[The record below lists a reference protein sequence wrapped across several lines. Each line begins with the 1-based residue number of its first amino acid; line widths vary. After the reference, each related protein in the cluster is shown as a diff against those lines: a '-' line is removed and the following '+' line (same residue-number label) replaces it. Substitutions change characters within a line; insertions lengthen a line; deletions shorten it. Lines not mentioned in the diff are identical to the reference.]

1 MSTYLTPK
9 VMRIEPVADSSVYN
23 SKTLFTN
30 TAQRPGCM
38 LSGPSKKDLAN
49 QQGHMKQNLIFDADL
64 IRRYDQSGPRYTS
77 YPTAAQFHGN
87 ISVDDY
93 RKWAQHSNED
103 PIPRS
108 LSLYF
113 HIPFCDTV
121 CFYCA
126 CNKIVTGDHSRA
138 TPYLEHLYKEIEL
151 QGQLFDSDRIVD
163 QLHWGGGTPTFL
175 NADQIRDLMK
185 VTGKHFSLRD
195 DDTGDYSIE
204 IDPRSVD
211 SEKLQVLR
219 ETGFN
224 RLSLGVQDLDPR
236 VQKAVNRVQSEDKTR
251 EVTEAARELGFNSI
265 NMDLMYG
272 LPFQTVESFNETLQK
287 IVVLN
292 PDRIA
297 AYNYAHM
304 PERFKPQRR
313 INEDDLPS
321 AAMKLDIL
329 QNTIEYLNGAGY
341 VYIGMDHFARPTD
354 ELAVA
359 QEQGTLHRNFQG
371 YSTHA
376 DCDLIGMGV
385 TAIGRVCDNYSQNV
399 RNLEDYY
406 EKVDAGILPLERG
419 VELEPDDMLRREIIV
434 QLMCHFF
441 LDIEMLEQK
450 WRFNFAAHFKEE
462 IAELEN
468 LQKDGLLT
476 LDQTTLHI
484 LPAGRML
491 VRNVCMVFDRYL
503 RSGSGG
509 KFSKVI

>member
-1 MSTYLTPK
+1 
-9 VMRIEPVADSSVYN
+9 
-23 SKTLFTN
+23 
-30 TAQRPGCM
+30 
-38 LSGPSKKDLAN
+38 
-49 QQGHMKQNLIFDADL
+49 MKQNLIFDADL

-93 RKWAQHSNED
+93 RRWAQHSNED
-103 PIPRS
+103 PIPRT

-151 QGQLFDSDRIVD
+151 QGQLFDRDRIVD

-195 DDTGDYSIE
+195 DDAGDYSIE

-211 SEKLQVLR
+211 PEKLQVLR

-224 RLSLGVQDLDPR
+224 RLSLGVQDLNPR
-236 VQKAVNRVQSEDKTR
+236 VQQAVNRVQSEDKTR
-251 EVTEAARELGFNSI
+251 EVTEAARELGFKSI

-287 IVVLN
+287 IVALN

-297 AYNYAHM
+297 AYNYAHL

-321 AAMKLDIL
+321 AAVKLDIL

-354 ELAVA
+354 ELAIA
-359 QEQGTLHRNFQG
+359 QEQGSLHRNFQG

-399 RNLEDYY
+399 RNLEEYY
-406 EKVDAGILPLERG
+406 EKVDAGLLPLERG
-419 VELEPDDMLRREIIV
+419 VELEPDDLLRREIIV
-434 QLMCHFF
+434 QLMCHFV

-450 WRFNFAAHFKEE
+450 WHFSFASHFKEE
-462 IAELEN
+462 ITELEN

-476 LDQTTLHI
+476 LDQGTLQI

-491 VRNVCMVFDRYL
+491 VRNVCMVFDSYL
-503 RSGSGG
+503 RSGNKGN
-509 KFSKVI
+509 FSKVI

>member
-1 MSTYLTPK
+1 
-9 VMRIEPVADSSVYN
+9 
-23 SKTLFTN
+23 
-30 TAQRPGCM
+30 
-38 LSGPSKKDLAN
+38 
-49 QQGHMKQNLIFDADL
+49 MKQNLIFDADL

>member
-1 MSTYLTPK
+1 
-9 VMRIEPVADSSVYN
+9 
-23 SKTLFTN
+23 
-30 TAQRPGCM
+30 
-38 LSGPSKKDLAN
+38 
-49 QQGHMKQNLIFDADL
+49 MKQNLIFDADL

-151 QGQLFDSDRIVD
+151 QGQLFDRDRIVD